1 MRTLSKWEKPPATT
15 KLTSPW
21 AEEENVCSDLRAVD
35 MGVMGLSRIQAVEPR
50 SSGSWAFL
58 RSFQDVNAVGSCEEA
73 SALSWLKGGERIP
86 LRFASPS
93 GHLLCLLKPVK
104 NVASSTL
111 SLPFLAGT
119 VSLLSPCSPSHLHV
133 LTIAFNP
140 ALRTVYTRLPHYP
153 NEGWVCT
160 TT

>member
-1 MRTLSKWEKPPATT
+1 MRTLSKWEKPPATA

-58 RSFQDVNAVGSCEEA
+58 RLFQDVNAVGSCEEA

-86 LRFASPS
+86 SRFASPS

-104 NVASSTL
+104 NVAL
-111 SLPFLAGT
+111 LHAVPSLPGRHSEPFVPLLTLTPACSHHS
-119 VSLLSPCSPSHLHV
+119 VQSSSQDCVHPPASLPK
-133 LTIAFNP
+133 
-140 ALRTVYTRLPHYP
+140 
-153 NEGWVCT
+153 
-160 TT
+160 